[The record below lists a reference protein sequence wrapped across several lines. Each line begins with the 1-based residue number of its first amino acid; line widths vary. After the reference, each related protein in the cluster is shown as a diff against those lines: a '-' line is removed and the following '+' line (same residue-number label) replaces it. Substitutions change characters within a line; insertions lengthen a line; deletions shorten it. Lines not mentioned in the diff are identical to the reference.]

1 MGSPPIRAAQEG
13 PPLETALNL
22 LQRRGR
28 IQALS
33 RGSPELDAVGKTRQQ
48 VLEECREREPE
59 IGRLAR
65 RLMDTSLGLSQID
78 R

>member
-13 PPLETALNL
+13 PTFENALNL

-28 IQALS
+28 IQALNA
-33 RGSPELDAVGKTRQQ
+33 GSPELDADDKTRQQ